1 MHYLS
6 SIPICIRGL
15 LLGLLIGGLALC
27 VRIIPLWLT
36 STNRT
41 TSTFRINYRK
51 LSDNSFHNFDE
62 MSIKKNLRTK
72 NMFDSNKI
80 S

>member
-1 MHYLS
+1 M
-6 SIPICIRGL
+6 CIRGL
-15 LLGLLIGGLALC
+15 LLGLLIGGLVLC
-27 VRIIPLWLT
+27 VIIPLWLT

-51 LSDNSFHNFDE
+51 LIDKSFHNFDE
-62 MSIKKNLRTK
+62 MSIRKKNLIIK
-72 NMFDSNKI
+72 NMFDSKKI